1 VRVALISPPWYRV
14 PPRAY
19 GGTEAIV
26 SLLAEGLV
34 ERGHDVTLF
43 ASGDSQTSAKLEHV
57 YPEAPSERIG
67 ECVWELG
74 HVLLP
79 FEHTEEFEI
88 VHDHSGPLALALLGA
103 TTATVIHTVHGTLD
117 GIVGEVY
124 RRIARSLPRIGLTSL
139 SKRQRQPQPRLPWI
153 ATVPNAI
160 PLDRYPLSTAKR
172 EDFLLFLGRMCPE
185 KGADRAIE
193 VARAAGRQ
201 LVIAAKCREPAELS
215 YFQEYVQPHLGDGVD
230 YAGEASFEQKI
241 ELLHR
246 ACATLVPLAWE
257 EPFGLVMIE
266 SAACGTPVIATRRG
280 SVPEVVAH
288 GVSGIV
294 VRDHR
299 QMPSALKRA
308 LALNPVEMRAH
319 VARHFSVEHMVSGY
333 VAAYA
338 RAIERTERRRPRT
351 LRTTATYPPATVAPV
366 IPAHKP
372 RAHAPKLGLVG
383 GGDASG
389 EVRSLRN
396 D

>member
-1 VRVALISPPWYRV
+1 MRVALISPPWYPV

-34 ERGHDVTLF
+34 ERGHEVTLF
-43 ASGDSQTSAKLEHV
+43 ASGDSQTSGKLEHV

-79 FEHTEEFEI
+79 YEHVDEFEI
-88 VHDHSGPLALALLGA
+88 VHDHSGPLALALLG
-103 TTATVIHTVHGTLD
+103 TTSASVLHTVHGTLD
-117 GIVGEVY
+117 GIMADVY
-124 RRIARSLPRIGLTSL
+124 GRIARSMPKIGLTSL
-139 SKRQRQPQPRLPWI
+139 SKQQRRPAPRLPWI

-160 PLDRYPLSTAKR
+160 ALDRYPLSTAKR

-193 VARAAGRQ
+193 VARAAGRR
-201 LVIAAKCREPAELS
+201 LVIAAKCREPAEHR
-215 YFQEYVQPHLGDGVD
+215 YFEEYVQPHLGEGVD
-230 YAGEASFEQKI
+230 YVGEASFEQKI

-266 SAACGTPVIATRRG
+266 SAACGTPVVATRRG

-308 LALNPVEMRAH
+308 LALDPVEMRAH
-319 VARHFSVEHMVSGY
+319 VARRFSVEQMVSGY
-333 VAAYA
+333 LAAYA
-338 RAIERTERRRPRT
+338 RAIKRINKIRT
-351 LRTTATYPPATVAPV
+351 LRPLRATATYPPATVT
-366 IPAHKP
+366 PAVALRTS
-372 RAHAPKLGLVG
+372 RASGNVAKLGLVR
-383 GGDASG
+383 GDASG
-389 EVRSLRN
+389 QVPRP
-396 D
+396 